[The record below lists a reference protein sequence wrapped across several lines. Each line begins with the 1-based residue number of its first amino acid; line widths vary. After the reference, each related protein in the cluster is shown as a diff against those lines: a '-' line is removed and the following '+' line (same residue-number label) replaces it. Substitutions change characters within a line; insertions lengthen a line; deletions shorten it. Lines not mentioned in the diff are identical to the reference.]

1 MSVMTSHPHKELLP
15 PGGVHGGDE
24 SQVPQPDQLPSPNTA
39 SRSLYQDKQVEWTMT
54 A

>member
-15 PGGVHGGDE
+15 PGGVQGGDE
-24 SQVPQPDQLPSPNTA
+24 SPVLQPDQLPSPNTA

-54 A
+54 T